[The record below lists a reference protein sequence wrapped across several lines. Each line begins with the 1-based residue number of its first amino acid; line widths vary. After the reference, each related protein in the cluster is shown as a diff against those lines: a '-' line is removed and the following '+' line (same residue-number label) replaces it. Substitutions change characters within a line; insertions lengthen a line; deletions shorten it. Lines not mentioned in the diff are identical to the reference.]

1 MQRENELRANTLIR
15 SERADALVA
24 DFSDRFHEVA
34 TVEAEGGKATLI
46 SRYGR
51 ADLVAKGDE
60 ISVAVSAK
68 DQIDLCYIKMV
79 VAEYF
84 STAVGSD
91 AVHWSGD
98 GEAGSSLPPFF
109 REMRVVSAENVTPQ
123 MRRLRL
129 SGNELHHFAA
139 DGLHVRLLFPPK
151 GSMPVWPTLGAD
163 GRVAWPGGADRL
175 VSRVYTIRSRDAERG
190 EIEIDFAL
198 HEHDECGSPGA
209 TFAEQAQPGDLV
221 GLFAPAGGEIPRAQ
235 SLVLCGDDTALPAI
249 ARILEEIPPLVRAR
263 LFVEIDN
270 PDCRYELPGG
280 DNIELTYLY
289 RHGRPAGT
297 TGLLSEALS
306 RLDVDSLGE
315 DTYFWAGCEF
325 GDFVELRKL
334 ARRNWKLPRERHL
347 VVAFWR
353 RGFAEGQAAA

>member
-1 MQRENELRANTLIR
+1 MERENKLQANTIIR

-24 DFSDRFHEVA
+24 DFADRFHEVA
-34 TVEAEGGKATLI
+34 TVEAEAGKATLV

-60 ISVAVSAK
+60 ISIAVAAK

-84 STAVGSD
+84 STAIGSD

-98 GEAGSSLPPFF
+98 GETASSLPPFF
-109 REMRVVSAENVTPQ
+109 REMSVVSAENVTPQ

-129 SGNELHHFAA
+129 SGGELHRFAA

-151 GSMPVWPTLGAD
+151 GATPVWPTLGAD
-163 GRVAWPGGADRL
+163 GRIVWPGGDDRL
-175 VSRVYTIRSRDAERG
+175 VSRVYTIRSLDAERG

-198 HEHDECGSPGA
+198 HDHNDSASPGA
-209 TFAEQAQPGDLV
+209 CFGEQAQPGDLV

-249 ARILEEIPPLVRAR
+249 GRILDEIPSSVHAR

-270 PDCRYELPGG
+270 PDCRYELRSG

-289 RHGRPAGT
+289 RQGRPAGT
-297 TGLLSEALS
+297 TGLLPEALS
-306 RLDVDSLGE
+306 RLDADSLGE

-334 ARRNWKLPRERHL
+334 ARRIWKLPRERHL

-353 RGFAEGQAAA
+353 RGFSEGQAAA